1 MAYTVSIGEQLVS
14 QRLLL
19 EIDRQHVKNTE
30 MPIYIKLSNAGRQ
43 WLMEAM
49 KNPAHPLM
57 LIPTDVM
64 LMHGETHTPH
74 YQVQHLQYKVII
86 SRI

>member
-1 MAYTVSIGEQLVS
+1 
-14 QRLLL
+14 
-19 EIDRQHVKNTE
+19 
-30 MPIYIKLSNAGRQ
+30 MPIIKLSDAGRQ
-43 WLMEAM
+43 WLISAM

-57 LIPTDVM
+57 LIPNDVT
-64 LMHGETHTPH
+64 LMHGETRTPH